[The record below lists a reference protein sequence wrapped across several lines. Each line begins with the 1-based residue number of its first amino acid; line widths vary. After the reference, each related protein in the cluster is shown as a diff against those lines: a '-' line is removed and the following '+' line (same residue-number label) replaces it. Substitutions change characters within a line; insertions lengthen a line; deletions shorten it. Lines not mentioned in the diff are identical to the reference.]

1 MKIKEKYKELFLYV
15 LFGGLTTLVNFI
27 AFWILNKAL
36 GEEVYLVNNAV
47 AWFIAVVFAYVTNK
61 LWVFESKSWKLK
73 TVIKEIP
80 EFFLARVFSLLVEEG
95 GLWLFVEK
103 MSFDRFSFT
112 VFGFDFSGKLIA
124 KLLLAVI
131 VVILNYFFSKFI
143 IFAKKKT
150 EEN

>member
-27 AFWILNKAL
+27 AFWILNKAI
-36 GEEVYLVNNAV
+36 GEEAYLVNNAV
-47 AWFIAVVFAYVTNK
+47 AWFIAVVF
-61 LWVFESKSWKLK
+61 
-73 TVIKEIP
+73 
-80 EFFLARVFSLLVEEG
+80 
-95 GLWLFVEK
+95 
-103 MSFDRFSFT
+103 
-112 VFGFDFSGKLIA
+112 GKLIA

-150 EEN
+150 EKN

>member
-1 MKIKEKYKELFLYV
+1 M
-15 LFGGLTTLVNFI
+15 
-27 AFWILNKAL
+27 
-36 GEEVYLVNNAV
+36 
-47 AWFIAVVFAYVTNK
+47 
-61 LWVFESKSWKLK
+61 
-73 TVIKEIP
+73 
-80 EFFLARVFSLLVEEG
+80 LVEEG

-143 IFAKKKT
+143 IFAKRKQKKIKSGEDAASPFLIFIT
-150 EEN
+150 LCIPWPRIFKPFIAVVFAKGQRSEVFFKFCL

>member
-1 MKIKEKYKELFLYV
+1 M
-15 LFGGLTTLVNFI
+15 
-27 AFWILNKAL
+27 A
-36 GEEVYLVNNAV
+36 
-47 AWFIAVVFAYVTNK
+47 
-61 LWVFESKSWKLK
+61 
-73 TVIKEIP
+73 
-80 EFFLARVFSLLVEEG
+80 
-95 GLWLFVEK
+95 FVEK

-150 EEN
+150 EKN